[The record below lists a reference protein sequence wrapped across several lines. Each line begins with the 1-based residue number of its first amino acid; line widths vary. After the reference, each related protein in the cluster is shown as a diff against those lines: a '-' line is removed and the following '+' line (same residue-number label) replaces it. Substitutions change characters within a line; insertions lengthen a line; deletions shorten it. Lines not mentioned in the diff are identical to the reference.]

1 MRSYA
6 TAYDPFAILLQPLD
20 PSCRRQSVR
29 RGFAISLPVLIIYH
43 FLYLL
48 NFVPQESKIYQQHK
62 SIVARFWSYHR
73 HEAFQNVA
81 SLDTYV
87 MSQFI
92 HDGLIRL
99 VIDSLILIGV
109 ASILGS
115 VFNLRTFFAVYVL
128 GGFLAATADCAWAQI
143 TKPCRNFSR
152 AQCDEA
158 STSASLIND
167 ASAEI
172 ARLSASSRVYTI
184 RGFGKLLINS
194 EDFEELKRQCKV
206 VETYCPQVKDWDRWS
221 KQIWAASG
229 SLVCLC
235 MPTTRRGVCSFSLPC
250 NQTLLRY

>member
-1 MRSYA
+1 M
-6 TAYDPFAILLQPLD
+6 
-20 PSCRRQSVR
+20 R
-29 RGFAISLPVLIIYH
+29 RGFAISLPVLIIYL

-48 NFVPQESKIYQQHK
+48 NFVPQESKIYQQYK

-81 SLDTYV
+81 SLGTYV

-115 VFNLRTFFAVYVL
+115 VFNRRTFFAVYVL

-143 TKPCRNFSR
+143 TNPCRNFSQ

-194 EDFEELKRQCKV
+194 EDFEELKRRTALK
-206 VETYCPQVKDWDRWS
+206 
-221 KQIWAASG
+221 
-229 SLVCLC
+229 
-235 MPTTRRGVCSFSLPC
+235 
-250 NQTLLRY
+250 